1 MDAIQNMVR
10 GLGAGQR
17 MTSRN
22 ALVIGGG
29 FVGAAAAWRL
39 QQAGFATI
47 LIDAGDPARAAS
59 FGNAGHLA
67 SEQVTPLASIATL
80 LSLHKRL
87 YSAGG
92 PAAFPPRDIGAWL
105 PFGLRFIAATR
116 RFDAGARALKAL
128 VAAALPAWHRL
139 ADQIGATDLIREQ
152 GHFVVWEKQATAQA
166 GIRAACAIDYGYAN
180 AREATGDELSTLGR
194 YLAIKPAGAV
204 RFTGTGQVADLQ
216 ALRGKL
222 DDAFRQAGG
231 AKRIGQVARLEIEN
245 GAARAILTDGTAL
258 NAERILVAGGAW
270 SGDLLRGIDGPVPL
284 IAERG
289 YHIDTTVTEAEW
301 PRDIPPIAFGDRSA
315 IITRFANTLRMTSF
329 TEFSRIGAPSD
340 KRKWAKLDA
349 HADALGLPKGS
360 LRTRWIGNRPTLP
373 DYLPAIGCSRK
384 AGNLLY
390 AFGHQHLGVT
400 LAAITGE
407 LVAAC
412 AGDTQPSIP
421 LAPYDLHRFG

>member
-1 MDAIQNMVR
+1 MS
-10 GLGAGQR
+10 GK
-17 MTSRN
+17 TT
-22 ALVIGGG
+22 LVIGGG
-29 FVGAAAAWRL
+29 FVGAAAARRL
-39 QQAGFATI
+39 QQAGFATT

-105 PFGLRFIAATR
+105 PFGLRLIAASMPAR
-116 RFDAGARALKAL
+116 YEAGSRALKAI

-139 ADQIGATDLIREQ
+139 VGEIGATDLIREQ

-166 GIRAACAIDYGYAN
+166 GIRAACATDYGYAA
-180 AREATGDELSTLGR
+180 AREATSEELAMLGR
-194 YLAIKPAGAV
+194 RLAIKPAGAV
-204 RFTGTGQVADLQ
+204 RYTGTGQVIDLQ

-231 AKRIGQVARLEIEN
+231 IKLTGTVARLAIEN
-245 GAARAILTDGTAL
+245 GRARAILADGTAL
-258 NAERILVAGGAW
+258 DAGHILVAGGAW
-270 SGDLLRGIDGPVPL
+270 SGDLLRGIEGPVPL

-289 YHIDTTVTEAEW
+289 YHIDTTLTESDW
-301 PRDIPPIAFGDRSA
+301 PREMPPIAFGDRSA

-329 TEFSRIGAPSD
+329 TEFSRIDAPSD
-340 KRKWAKLDA
+340 PRKWAKLDA
-349 HADALGLPKGS
+349 HAEALGLPKGAA
-360 LRTRWIGNRPTLP
+360 RTRWIGNRPTLP
-373 DYLPAIGCSRK
+373 DYIPAIGRSRK

-407 LVAAC
+407 LVAAL
-412 AGDTQPSIP
+412 ATGTQPSIP
-421 LAPYDLHRFG
+421 LVPYDLQRFG

>member
-1 MDAIQNMVR
+1 
-10 GLGAGQR
+10 
-17 MTSRN
+17 MTSRS

-29 FVGAAAAWRL
+29 FIGVAAAWRL
-39 QQAGFATI
+39 QQAGFATT

-67 SEQVTPLASIATL
+67 GEQVTPLASIATL

-105 PFGLRFIAATR
+105 PFGLRFIAATAR
-116 RFDAGARALKAL
+116 YEAGARALKAL

-139 ADQIGATDLIREQ
+139 AGDIGAADLIREQ

-166 GIRAACAIDYGYAN
+166 GIRAACAADYGYAA
-180 AREATGDELSTLGR
+180 AREATAEELAMLAR
-194 YLAIKPAGAV
+194 HLAIKPAGAL
-204 RFTGTGQVADLQ
+204 RFNGTGQVVDLQ

-222 DDAFRQAGG
+222 DSAFLQAGG
-231 AKRIGQVARLEIEN
+231 TKRIGIVARLEIEN
-245 GAARAILTDGTAL
+245 GVARAILADGNSLTSD
-258 NAERILVAGGAW
+258 RILVAGGAW
-270 SGDLLRGIDGPVPL
+270 SGDLLRGQEGPVPL

-301 PRDIPPIAFGDRSA
+301 PRDLPPIAFGDRSA

-329 TEFSRIGAPSD
+329 TEFSRVDAPSD
-340 KRKWAKLDA
+340 PRKWAKLDA
-349 HADALGLPKGS
+349 HAGAVGVPKGS
-360 LRTRWIGNRPTLP
+360 ARTRWIGNRPTLP
-373 DYLPAIGCSRK
+373 DYIPAIGRSRK

-407 LVAAC
+407 LVAAI
-412 AGDTQPSIP
+412 ATGTPHAIP
-421 LAPYDLHRFG
+421 LAPYDLQRFG

>member
-1 MDAIQNMVR
+1 MN
-10 GLGAGQR
+10 AG
-17 MTSRN
+17 T

-29 FVGAAAAWRL
+29 FVGAAAARRL
-39 QQAGFATI
+39 QQAGFATT
-47 LIDAGDPARAAS
+47 LIDAGDPSRAAS

-105 PFGLRFIAATR
+105 PFGLRLIAASTPSR
-116 RFDAGARALKAL
+116 YEAGCRALKAL

-139 ADQIGATDLIREQ
+139 VGEIGAADLIREQ

-166 GIRAACAIDYGYAN
+166 GIRAACATDYGYAA
-180 AREATGDELSTLGR
+180 AREATSEELAMLGHR
-194 YLAIKPAGAV
+194 LAIKPTGAV
-204 RFTGTGQVADLQ
+204 RYSGTGQVIDLQ
-216 ALRGKL
+216 ALRGKI
-222 DDAFRQAGG
+222 DDAFRQVGG
-231 AKRIGQVARLEIEN
+231 IKLTGTVARLAIEN
-245 GAARAILTDGTAL
+245 GRARAILADGTTRDAD
-258 NAERILVAGGAW
+258 RILVAGGAW
-270 SGDLLRGIDGPVPL
+270 SGDLMRGIEGPVPL

-289 YHIDTTVTEAEW
+289 YHIDTTLTEADW
-301 PRDIPPIAFGDRSA
+301 PRDLPPIAFGDRSA

-329 TEFSRIGAPSD
+329 TEFSRIDAPSD
-340 KRKWAKLDA
+340 PRKWAKLDA
-349 HADALGLPKGS
+349 HAEALGLPKGAA
-360 LRTRWIGNRPTLP
+360 RTRWIGNRPTLP
-373 DYLPAIGCSRK
+373 DYIPAIGRSRK

-407 LVAAC
+407 LVAALA
-412 AGDTQPSIP
+412 AGTQPSIP
-421 LAPYDLHRFG
+421 LAPYDLQRFG